1 MGWVGVL
8 TRDSRL
14 SILAI
19 GLLFILGALI
29 LARVDIRAGQAAALQ
44 LQASGVSPQSE

>member
-1 MGWVGVL
+1 M

-19 GLLFILGALI
+19 GILFILGGVL
-29 LARVDIRAGQAAALQ
+29 LSRVNVAAGQQAAHSLERE
-44 LQASGVSPQSE
+44 LP

>member
-1 MGWVGVL
+1 VL

-19 GLLFILGALI
+19 GILFIVGGI
-29 LARVDIRAGQAAALQ
+29 LLSRVDVRAGQQAARGLEQ
-44 LQASGVSPQSE
+44 EGG